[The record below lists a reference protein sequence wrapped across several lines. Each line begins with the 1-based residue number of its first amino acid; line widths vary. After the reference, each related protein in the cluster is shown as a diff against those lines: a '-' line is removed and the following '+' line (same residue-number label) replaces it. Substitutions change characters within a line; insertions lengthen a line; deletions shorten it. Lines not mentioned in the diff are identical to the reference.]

1 MISEC
6 GGGVV
11 EQTTPQNNANNL
23 NYMNICLTSYLNMMW
38 WLDGTIR

>member
-11 EQTTPQNNANNL
+11 DKATPQNNANNL
-23 NYMNICLTSYLNMMW
+23 NYMNICFKSYLNIMW
-38 WLDGTIR
+38 WF